1 MSDDFGNVVTTAY
14 DIRGNKIAL
23 TDPDRGA
30 WTYRYNALDL
40 LVEQTDALG
49 QVTAMTYDVLER
61 MLSRTDDA
69 LGAPAGPT
77 ATFEYDSAVM
87 GVGKPSRSASPGY
100 ESVPTYDSFGRP
112 STNTETIDGTAYLVA
127 NTYDAFSRPLDLT
140 YPSGLKTRNV
150 YNAHGHL
157 EEVENA
163 VTGASYWKALAQDA
177 RGNVTTF
184 RFGNGVES
192 IRTHDAETGRL
203 ASAFADDALGTVVQ
217 DLAFTFDSLG
227 NLVQRADS
235 RQGLAE
241 TLVYDNL
248 NRVIQSD
255 ALTGGTAPATLAILP
270 VSMWTNG
277 GTNVTIDVTYD
288 AIGNILT
295 KTDVGTYAYGET
307 HASCL
312 TGAAGPHAVS
322 SVAGHKNATYCYDG
336 NGNLLSGDGRT
347 LTWSAFGKPETIVKG
362 SKQVAISYGP
372 ERARFKRV
380 DTDATSTTVTHY
392 IGGKLYEAIDR
403 ASVEERKPRSSFFE
417 RTPSTIESARFPG
430 GKPVSTFPES
440 ARSAALRSSPIM

>member
-1 MSDDFGNVVTTAY
+1 M
-14 DIRGNKIAL
+14 
-23 TDPDRGA
+23 
-30 WTYRYNALDL
+30 
-40 LVEQTDALG
+40 
-49 QVTAMTYDVLER
+49 
-61 MLSRTDDA
+61 
-69 LGAPAGPT
+69 
-77 ATFEYDSAVM
+77 
-87 GVGKPSRSASPGY
+87 
-100 ESVPTYDSFGRP
+100 
-112 STNTETIDGTAYLVA
+112 
-127 NTYDAFSRPLDLT
+127 
-140 YPSGLKTRNV
+140 
-150 YNAHGHL
+150 
-157 EEVENA
+157 
-163 VTGASYWKALAQDA
+163 
-177 RGNVTTF
+177 
-184 RFGNGVES
+184 
-192 IRTHDAETGRL
+192 
-203 ASAFADDALGTVVQ
+203 VQ
-217 DLAFTFDSLG
+217 DLAFTFDPLG

-403 ASVEERKPRSSFFE
+403 ASVEERKPRSPFGE
-417 RTPSTIESARFPG
+417 RVPFP
-430 GKPVSTFPES
+430 
-440 ARSAALRSSPIM
+440 